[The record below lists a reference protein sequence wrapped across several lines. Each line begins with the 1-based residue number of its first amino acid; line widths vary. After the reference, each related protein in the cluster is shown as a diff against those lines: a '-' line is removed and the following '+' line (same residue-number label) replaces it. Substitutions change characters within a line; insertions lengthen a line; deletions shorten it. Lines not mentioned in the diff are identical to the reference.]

1 MSRRRSARLQ
11 SQAEGEGAKANDAVF
26 DERLE
31 FLRTGDET
39 SSLPIRARFDH
50 RVEGAAGLVE
60 AVYWPARQT
69 SQAPEQLSLF
79 VLGEPSHLGQDDLAY
94 PKLP

>member
-11 SQAEGEGAKANDAVF
+11 SQAEGADAKANDAGF

-31 FLRTGDET
+31 FLWTSDET
-39 SSLPIRARFDH
+39 SSLPIRARFEH

-60 AVYWPARQT
+60 AVYWPARQI
-69 SQAPEQLSLF
+69 SQAPEQLGLF
-79 VLGEPSHLGQDDLAY
+79 VLGEPSHLGRNDLAHS
-94 PKLP
+94 KLP